1 MKKSIQY
8 KINSPNVIHEMI
20 DGEVVIVNLDKGH
33 YYSLRN
39 SGAEIWIGIVAGMSS
54 SEIVNNLSQQY
65 DGEHKEIE
73 EAVNNLSAE
82 LESDELIISHP
93 AGEVVEV
100 KLKEDKLISKE
111 TKLKKFVIPVL
122 EKYTDMEEL
131 LLLDPIHEVDETGWP
146 NMAIGTA
153 EEGTDIEG

>member
-1 MKKSIQY
+1 MITKSDKDLTVKKTIQY
-8 KINSPNVIHEMI
+8 KVNSPNVIHEMI

-54 SEIVNNLSQQY
+54 SEIVNTLSRQY
-65 DGEHKEIE
+65 DGENKEIE

-100 KLKEDKLISKE
+100 K
-111 TKLKKFVIPVL
+111 
-122 EKYTDMEEL
+122 
-131 LLLDPIHEVDETGWP
+131 
-146 NMAIGTA
+146 
-153 EEGTDIEG
+153 